1 MGHSSNDP
9 PSRARAH
16 TRTHT
21 HEPEKSSP
29 QQQEIAATNASSH
42 LGDLR
47 GRSTCQAGNGPDRP
61 DHGRAQS
68 LASRDRETPSGPA
81 WKTATK
87 ESASLS
93 VLPRSNDFAHPVWPH
108 VGTHTGYP
116 KKRYT
121 SRTTASF
128 HSWHNSRI
136 FNFFLP
142 LFVTDQ
148 NASVPLYIQI
158 IIKSSIKYGY

>member
-1 MGHSSNDP
+1 MGHGSNDP
-9 PSRARAH
+9 PSHMYVRAYTH
-16 TRTHT
+16 IHT

-29 QQQEIAATNASSH
+29 QRQEIAATNASSH

-68 LASRDRETPSGPA
+68 LASRDRETPNGPA
-81 WKTATK
+81 WKTTTK
-87 ESASLS
+87 KNASLS

-116 KKRYT
+116 KKRCA

-128 HSWHNSRI
+128 HSWHDSRI
-136 FNFFLP
+136 FHFFTLWR
-142 LFVTDQ
+142 
-148 NASVPLYIQI
+148 NGNVPLYIQI